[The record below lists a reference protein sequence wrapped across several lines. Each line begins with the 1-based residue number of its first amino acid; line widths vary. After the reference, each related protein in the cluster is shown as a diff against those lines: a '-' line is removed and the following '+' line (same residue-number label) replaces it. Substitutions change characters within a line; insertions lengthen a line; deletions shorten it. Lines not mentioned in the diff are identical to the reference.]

1 MPKSCCRTNDSYL
14 LIEGSGGSQTDVAC
28 EKSGDPE
35 IWWQHGC
42 GPVLQGW
49 ILERLHIV
57 GGIALIVVL
66 VQLIGLVCSML
77 LFYTIK
83 YNQSTHT
90 YKSYSPT
97 IENNPRIRTY
107 SDE

>member
-1 MPKSCCRTNDSYL
+1 MPKSCCRTNDSFIL
-14 LIEGSGGSQTDVAC
+14 VEGSGGGVDVSC
-28 EKSGDPE
+28 EKAEDPD
-35 IWWQHGC
+35 IWWSHGC
-42 GPVLQGW
+42 GPALQGW
-49 ILERLHIV
+49 IAERLHIV

-66 VQLIGLVCSML
+66 IQLIGLVCSML

-83 YNQSTHT
+83 FNQSTHT